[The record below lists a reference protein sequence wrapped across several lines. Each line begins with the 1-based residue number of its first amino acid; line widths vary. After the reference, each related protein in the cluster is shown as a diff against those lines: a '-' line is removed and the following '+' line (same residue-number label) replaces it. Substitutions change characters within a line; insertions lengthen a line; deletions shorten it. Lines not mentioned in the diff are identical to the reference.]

1 MKLSKLLLASCL
13 LLTGFT
19 STAGDKIKYYFNH
32 TVDNTVSTGVD
43 AINLSGKIDDT
54 LVAYINRAKYTLDV
68 CVYNF
73 TSTSSGLSNVAN
85 AINAAYSRG
94 VKVRWIHNG
103 TSVTANTG
111 LTLIN
116 TAIPKLGSP
125 NASGYNIMH
134 NKFLVIDANS
144 ADPADA
150 IVWTGSTNWSVQQFE
165 YDYDNVVIFQD
176 SALAHTYRAQFN
188 MMWGDTGMT
197 YNTATSKFGP
207 DKTDMGRHNFIIDG
221 KPVEVYFSPSDN
233 TNNHI
238 ASTILTADK
247 DLYFG
252 LYVITDNT
260 DADNIIARKNAGVY
274 TAGILD
280 AYVMSASGSEY
291 TTLNSSLGS
300 ANLKVYNGGSYL
312 YHNKYLI
319 VDPSDACSDPV
330 VLTGSHNWTFS
341 ANTQNDENTVIIHD
355 ATAANIYYQSFKA
368 DFASLGGTLT
378 KIYGCT
384 SGIGNVTED
393 MGELLI
399 TPQPSVDGVFNMS
412 LNVNGAQTIT
422 MQVTDMQGRVV
433 ESATYGVNGGVMNH
447 AITVSAPGIYV
458 IQLIANNKI
467 YKSRLVK
474 L

>member
-1 MKLSKLLLASCL
+1 MKLSKLLLSSCL
-13 LLTGFT
+13 LLSGFAA
-19 STAGDKIKYYFNH
+19 TAGDKIKYYFNH

-43 AINLSGKIDDT
+43 AVNLNGMIDDT

-103 TSVTANTG
+103 TSATANTG

-116 TAIPKLGSP
+116 TAIPKLASP

-144 ADPADA
+144 ANPADA
-150 IVWTGSTNWSVQQFE
+150 IVWTGSTNWSVQQFD

-176 SALAHTYRAQFN
+176 SALAHTYRAEFN

-197 YNTATSKFGP
+197 YNLSNSKFGP
-207 DKTDMGRHNFIIDG
+207 DKTDMGRHNFTIDG
-221 KPVEVYFSPSDN
+221 KTVEVYFSPSDN

-260 DADNIIARKNAGVY
+260 DADNIVARKNAGVY

-291 TTLNSSLGS
+291 STLNSSLGS
-300 ANLKVYNGGSYL
+300 ANLKVYNGGTYL

-319 VDPSDACSDPV
+319 VDPSDACSDPM

-384 SGIGNVTED
+384 SGVGNVEAASQA
-393 MGELLI
+393 LQV
-399 TPQPSVDGVFNMS
+399 TPQPSADGVFN
-412 LNVNGAQTIT
+412 LAIDINGPQNVQV
-422 MQVTDMQGRVV
+422 QVTDMQGRVV
-433 ESATYGVNGGVMNH
+433 ENTVYTVDGGLLNTSVKLQASGMYMVQ
-447 AITVSAPGIYV
+447 IV
-458 IQLIANNKI
+458 ANNQI